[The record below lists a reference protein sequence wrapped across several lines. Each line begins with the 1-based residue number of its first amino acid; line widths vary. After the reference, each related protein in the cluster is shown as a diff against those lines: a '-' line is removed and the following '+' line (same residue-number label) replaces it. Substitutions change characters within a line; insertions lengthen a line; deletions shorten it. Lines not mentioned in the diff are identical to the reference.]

1 MIVVSS
7 ILCRKHFG
15 RPTLN
20 RQHRPPE
27 SLFRLYL
34 YQHSRP
40 HHVIV
45 EGRPAVFSHEDRFD
59 EETDLVDIVPEL
71 LRNLELA
78 VAVCRHDDGYVDV
91 AVGIGVALRVGSEHH
106 HLRLNFKAG
115 TYDSLVSADEFEGL
129 VSGKC
134 SFIHCCICFVSSI
147 ICRQACGVSVRA
159 SSSLS
164 SG

>member
-1 MIVVSS
+1 MGVPFIYNNETSV
-7 ILCRKHFG
+7 LR
-15 RPTLN
+15 RPMLN
-20 RQHRPPE
+20 RQRRPPK
-27 SLFRLYL
+27 SFLLYC
-34 YQHSRP
+34 HSRP
-40 HHVIV
+40 HHIVV
-45 EGRPAVFSHEDRFD
+45 EGRPAVFGHEDRLD
-59 EETDLVDIVPEL
+59 EETYLVNIVPEL
-71 LRNLELA
+71 LGNLELA
-78 VAVCRHDDGYVDV
+78 VTVCRHDDSYVNV
-91 AVGIGVALRVGSEHH
+91 AVGIGVALRVGTEHH
-106 HLRLNFKAG
+106 HLRLHVEAG